1 MPGRKLAASKI
12 GAFGLG
18 SLIALMKPF
27 ADVTPSFGKEP
38 NASHMCTRIKF
49 HTYDRRY
56 KCIPET
62 MS

>member
-49 HTYDRRY
+49 TH
-56 KCIPET
+56 I
-62 MS
+62 